1 MESVVARN
9 ALPGSPRSSRP
20 RRRGPV
26 SAATAGVAATL
37 VAVTLGALPGPVV
50 PAVSGRAAGAPALG
64 HAVDRVA
71 TVLDEVQTGS
81 VDGLDYLTIA
91 IGTGAVGPLRCRGR
105 VLRVDA
111 SGDAAPERLA
121 AMEQVALA
129 AMLGADSV
137 LVTVPL
143 APEAC
148 RDGRP
153 TFTRLDLLPASP

>member
-1 MESVVARN
+1 MPAT
-9 ALPGSPRSSRP
+9 
-20 RRRGPV
+20 
-26 SAATAGVAATL
+26 TAGVAATL
-37 VAVTLGALPGPVV
+37 VAATLGALAGPVA
-50 PAVSGRAAGAPALG
+50 PAAAGPRALG
-64 HAVDRVA
+64 HVVDRVA
-71 TVLDEVQTGS
+71 TVLDGVQTGS

-91 IGTGAVGPLRCRGR
+91 IGAGAVGPLRCRGR